1 MPIACPT
8 TLRMSCGMG
17 ATPASSL
24 MWCPAAK
31 PTPRPSALHS
41 SAKLPTHR
49 SVSSAEANLTNVGH
63 PTGASNPLL
72 SMALSKLQ
80 GGARLLD
87 PSCRVHLLEHVQ
99 GTFNQR
105 DTLRCLVALSKATV
119 GKQGLGQFGR
129 ALDLL

>member
-24 MWCPAAK
+24 MWCPAARQ
-31 PTPRPSALHS
+31 RPAQ
-41 SAKLPTHR
+41 ALPTHR
-49 SVSSAEANLTNVGH
+49 SVSSAEVNLTNVGH